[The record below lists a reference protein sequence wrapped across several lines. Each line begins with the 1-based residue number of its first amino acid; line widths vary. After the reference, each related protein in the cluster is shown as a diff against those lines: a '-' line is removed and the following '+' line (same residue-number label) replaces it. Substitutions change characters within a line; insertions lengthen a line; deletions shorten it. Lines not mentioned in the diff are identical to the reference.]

1 MTFPRSTPPESQPHL
16 PETPHP
22 PQRHPGGRRPGE
34 NRTREQILDAAR
46 ECFAARGYDA
56 TSVRRIAET
65 AGVDQAL
72 VHHFYGTKEKLFLN
86 ALEIPMRMPEALA
99 EAAAGDRAGLGSRI
113 VLAHLRVWE
122 DASARPAMMTT
133 LRSAATH
140 RSAAAVLRDYA
151 TETIREA
158 LGKVITG
165 EDAELR
171 VALIA
176 TTLIGLSLTRYL
188 VRLDPVPEVSPG
200 ELAARLGPVIDLHLD
215 PADPAA

>member
-1 MTFPRSTPPESQPHL
+1 MTSHHSTPSEL
-16 PETPHP
+16 PTA
-22 PQRHPGGRRPGE
+22 RNPGGRRPGD
-34 NRTREQILDAAR
+34 NRTRDQILEAAR
-46 ECFAARGYDA
+46 ECFAERGYDA

-86 ALEIPMRMPEALA
+86 ALEIPVRMPEALA
-99 EAAAGDRAGLGSRI
+99 AAAAGDRAGLGSRI

-122 DASARPAMMTT
+122 DTSARPAMMTT

-140 RSAAAVLRDYA
+140 RSAAAVLRNYA
-151 TETIREA
+151 TGTIRQA

-165 EDAELR
+165 DDAELR
-171 VALIA
+171 IALIS

-188 VRLDPVPEVSPG
+188 VRLDPVPQTSAQ

-215 PADPAA
+215 PMTPDA